1 MTPLSPGE
9 SGKYHQSTKRVIRE
23 LASCFAGHVEWVNP
37 QTPKKT
43 YKATAGAV
51 LCCCSLCRSTGE
63 VHFKNIFA
71 KGNRALL
78 STAEEI
84 YGRSLEKDDSP
95 HLLCSPCERRL
106 KSFQEFKLKITA
118 TQDSFERVKR
128 CIEVSPSVPRTSS
141 KSAKDSVQRS
151 SRRGLNLFLIKFQ
164 SRFISICTVEL
175 K

>member
-1 MTPLSPGE
+1 MS
-9 SGKYHQSTKRVIRE
+9 SGI
-23 LASCFAGHVEWVNP
+23 NP

-84 YGRSLEKDDSP
+84 YGRSLEKDESP
-95 HLLCSPCERRL
+95 HLLCSPFERRL
-106 KSFQEFKLKITA
+106 KSFQEFKIGDNCDT
-118 TQDSFERVKR
+118 
-128 CIEVSPSVPRTSS
+128 
-141 KSAKDSVQRS
+141 
-151 SRRGLNLFLIKFQ
+151 
-164 SRFISICTVEL
+164 RFI
-175 K
+175 